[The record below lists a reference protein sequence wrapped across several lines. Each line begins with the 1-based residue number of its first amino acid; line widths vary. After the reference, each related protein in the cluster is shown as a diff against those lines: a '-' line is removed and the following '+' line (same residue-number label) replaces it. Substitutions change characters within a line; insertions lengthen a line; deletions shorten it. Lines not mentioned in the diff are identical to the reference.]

1 MLTLSQVIVTEII
14 DDAPYTTVFDAS
26 EIEAEELEEITKNC
40 IFART
45 EKTMFNDRKEISMK
59 FYANASKDF
68 NYQRK
73 YISIEFLE

>member
-1 MLTLSQVIVTEII
+1 MLTLSQVVVTEII

-26 EIEAEELEEITKNC
+26 EITPEGLEEITKNC

-59 FYANASKDF
+59 FYANASK
-68 NYQRK
+68 NSTYERK
-73 YISIEFLE
+73 YISIDFLE